1 MTDVVTLGEC
11 LVSLVAT
18 RPGPLA
24 DATSFDRF
32 VAGAEANV
40 AVGLARLG
48 CGAAYIGRVGDDGFG
63 ETIRRHLRGEGVDT
77 THLSTDPDAPTGV
90 MVRERPGLVPAQVLY
105 LRRDSAGSRLA
116 VADID
121 AAAADGVFEGARWL
135 HLTGITPAVS
145 ASARVATARAAAIA
159 RETGL
164 TISLDLNLRRRLWSD
179 ATAAPVLRELAAH
192 ADVLFGSD
200 DELAVL
206 AGIPQRDAAEHDPAG
221 LARACL
227 DVGPRVVVAKL
238 GGGGATIVARDEID
252 AIHRPAVP
260 LVAVVDPVGAGDA
273 FCAGFIA
280 ARLDGAELA
289 ESLEIANACGAAAAA
304 ALGDQTG
311 LPSPEQVAAIRH
323 AHTTGGGPDTVR

>member
-24 DATSFDRF
+24 EASSFDRF

-48 CGAAYIGRVGDDGFG
+48 CQAAYIGRVGDDGFG
-63 ETIRRHLRGEGVDT
+63 EAIRRHLRGEGVDT
-77 THLSTDPDAPTGV
+77 THLTTDPDAPTGV
-90 MVRERPGLVPAQVLY
+90 MVRERPGVVPAQVLY

-116 VADID
+116 VDDIET
-121 AAAADGVFEGARWL
+121 AAAGGVFDGARWL
-135 HLTGITPAVS
+135 HVTGITPAVS
-145 ASARVATARAAAIA
+145 ASARAATTWAATIG
-159 RETGL
+159 RDRGL
-164 TISLDLNLRRRLWSD
+164 TVSLDLNLRRRLWPD
-179 ATAAPVLRELAAH
+179 ETAAPVLRALAAQ
-192 ADVLFGSD
+192 ADILFGGD
-200 DELAVL
+200 DELAVV
-206 AGIPQRDAAEHDPAG
+206 AGIPPGDAARHDPAA

-238 GGGGATIVARDEID
+238 GSGGATIVARDEVE

-260 LVAVVDPVGAGDA
+260 LAAVVDPVGAGDA

-280 ARLDGAELA
+280 ARLDGAELG
-289 ESLEIANACGAAAAA
+289 ESLEVANACGAAAAA

-311 LPSPEQVAAIRH
+311 LPSPDQVRAIRH
-323 AHTTGGGPDTVR
+323 AHTTGGGPDTLR

>member
-24 DATSFDRF
+24 EASAFDRF

-48 CGAAYIGRVGDDGFG
+48 CQATYIGRVGNDGFG

-77 THLSTDPDAPTGV
+77 THLTTDTDAPTGV

-105 LRRDSAGSRLA
+105 LRRGSAGSRLT

-121 AAAADGVFEGARWL
+121 AAAAAGAFEGARWL

-145 ASARVATARAAAIA
+145 TSARDATARAATIG
-159 RETGL
+159 REAGL

-179 ATAAPVLRELAAH
+179 ATAGTVLRDLAVH
-192 ADVLFGSD
+192 TDVLFGSD
-200 DELAVL
+200 DELAVV
-206 AGIPQRDAAEHDPAG
+206 AGIPPGDAAKHDPAA

-238 GGGGATIVARDEID
+238 GSGGATIVARDEVE

-260 LVAVVDPVGAGDA
+260 LAAVVDPVGAGDA

-280 ARLDGAELA
+280 ARLDGAALA
-289 ESLEIANACGAAAAA
+289 ECLEIANACGAAAAA

-323 AHTTGGGPDTVR
+323 AHETGGGPDTVR